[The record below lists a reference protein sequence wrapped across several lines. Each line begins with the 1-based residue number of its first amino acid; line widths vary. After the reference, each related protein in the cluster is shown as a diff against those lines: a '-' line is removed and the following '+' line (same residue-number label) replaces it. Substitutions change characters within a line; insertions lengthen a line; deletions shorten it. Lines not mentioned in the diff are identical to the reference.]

1 MRNCSGCFET
11 TTVDCIILMISP
23 KKVTFLYL
31 DVCVKEI
38 DLCRIKSCYA
48 DESLR
53 KMTIGFGSMWNF
65 ITLSG
70 YEFHRIITL
79 TASTRVGFTP

>member
-1 MRNCSGCFET
+1 MRNCSGYLDTTNADCF
-11 TTVDCIILMISP
+11 ILMISP

-31 DVCVKEI
+31 DVCIKAI
-38 DLCRIKSCYA
+38 DLCCYT

-53 KMTIGFGSMWNF
+53 KMTIGFGSMRNF

-70 YEFHRIITL
+70 YEFHRIM
-79 TASTRVGFTP
+79 SFTVFPPS